1 MCLWHP
7 ALLPFMPNKTL
18 ERLFRTCCELRQNW
32 RGEASTKQ
40 APFFVRQGVYE
51 QLITYQQLILHE
63 MQARGLD
70 WDAEWDDI
78 QYMGT
83 SRPFLCIR
91 EDWLA
96 LYIDNPYPFM
106 DEKYLRNQVLW
117 LRNHGKPTS
126 EILKALRQKGFR
138 ISENLF

>member
-1 MCLWHP
+1 
-7 ALLPFMPNKTL
+7 MPNKTL

-32 RGEASTKQ
+32 RGETSTKQ
-40 APFFVRQGVYE
+40 APFFVRQGLYE
-51 QLITYQQLILHE
+51 QLITYQQLVLHE
-63 MQARGLD
+63 MQTRGLD

-78 QYMGT
+78 QYTGT

-106 DEKYLRNQVLW
+106 DEKYLRNQILW

-126 EILKALRQKGFR
+126 EILKALRQKGFQ